1 MRNLI
6 RIDWEPRWPAFA
18 IGFHKRR
25 FHSNYTFTI
34 VLWALVIEVR
44 NERYYS

>member
-1 MRNLI
+1 MKDWL

-25 FHSNYTFTI
+25 FYSNYTFTI
-34 VLWALVIEVR
+34 VLWALVIEIGDL
-44 NERYYS
+44 S

>member
-1 MRNLI
+1 MRLSNYF

-25 FHSNYTFTI
+25 FYSNYTFTI
-34 VLWALVIEVR
+34 VLWPVVIEIGDLT
-44 NERYYS
+44 